1 MATVRWS
8 RGALDDVKV
17 QVTHISADNPLAAQ
31 RVLDRL
37 NTAAD
42 ALGRRLTGRPGRVTG
57 SYEKSVTG
65 VPYILCYEVWP
76 DDSVYVLRV
85 IHTARDWP
93 SGTFPK
99 S

>member
-1 MATVRWS
+1 MPTVRWS
-8 RGALDDVKV
+8 RGALDDVKA
-17 QVTHISADNPLAAQ
+17 QITYISADNPLAAQ
-31 RVLDRL
+31 KVIDRL

-57 SYEKSVTG
+57 SYETSVTG

-76 DDSVYVLRV
+76 DDTVYILRV

-93 SGTFPK
+93 EGAFPK
-99 S
+99 P